1 MPIKATMSYQLTP
14 LRMAIIKRSSDKK
27 MVEEVEEGAGTF
39 AHSLW
44 VGSYELESS
53 ILEMGPVLLL
63 NPKRTMRTN

>member
-1 MPIKATMSYQLTP
+1 
-14 LRMAIIKRSSDKK
+14 MAIIKRSSDKK

>member
-1 MPIKATMSYQLTP
+1 
-14 LRMAIIKRSSDKK
+14 
-27 MVEEVEEGAGTF
+27 MVKEVEEGTGIF

-63 NPKRTMRTN
+63 NPKWNMLTN